1 MDNNLDQ
8 KRQQLLDKYKSLFI
22 QKTGFNGVNLDNYVN
37 KIIAVG
43 EQYYGSN
50 FVEDILREKRDDSI
64 LWLIDEISRY
74 SWLDSRN
81 LNTVDNSRSLP
92 AGNPV
97 TENLENTLNGE
108 TPKGLPAGSFDVS
121 AKEEQEK
128 GQMLAN
134 AFGAVAN
141 QKAEQEK
148 GQMLANAFGAV
159 ANQKAEKEKEAE
171 SVTKVLEPVK
181 NENTSMLDDVFVS
194 LTGAS
199 PRNLSDEEKTTVND
213 LDSTRPLPELTKDD
227 AVIPSTAKVGKR
239 KEAPKG
245 LINKFKEKWQDPKFK
260 KKLLIGGIAIAVI
273 GIGVIA
279 ATAISQI
286 MSTQSLD
293 TNMIINANHLTSS
306 LIDGLNLDSIS
317 SNIDTSAVSGS
328 EYMDYTVNTG
338 DTIYSNATDAVNSLN
353 GDTASQWY
361 NSTPQG
367 IYDTANNTWVDTSN
381 VDFNSVEDMKQ
392 FMDGD
397 HAVVQGGNGDL
408 DGFRPIDESMIKSK

>member
-37 KIIAVG
+37 KLIGFG

-50 FVEDILREKRDDSI
+50 FVEDILREKKEDSI
-64 LWLIDEISRY
+64 LWLIDEVSRH
-74 SWLDSRN
+74 SWMT
-81 LNTVDNSRSLP
+81 LNTVDNSKSLP

-97 TENLENTLNGE
+97 TENLENALNGE
-108 TPKGLPAGSFDVS
+108 VSKGLSAGSSDVL
-121 AKEEQEK
+121 EQQEK

-159 ANQKAEKEKEAE
+159 ANQKAEQEKESE
-171 SVTKVLEPVK
+171 SVTEVLEPVK
-181 NENTSMLDDVFVS
+181 NENNSMLDDVFVS

-213 LDSTRPLPELTKDD
+213 LDSTRPLPEPIKDD
-227 AVIPSTAKVGKR
+227 VVIPSTAKVGKR

-293 TNMIINANHLTSS
+293 TNMIVNANHLTSS

-392 FMDGD
+392 FMDGN
-397 HAVVQGGNGDL
+397 HAVVQGGNGEL